1 MNQQDRNAN
10 SAVCGKSSVSSQL
23 WKTAP
28 GYVIAIACLVW
39 IFHDIRIR
47 ELTDSMTSI
56 NWWWV
61 AAAVFFDTISYVCQ
75 GMRWSLL
82 LHPLGRVSTLRGS
95 EAIYAG
101 LFVNEMLPMRL
112 GEVLRIY
119 LISRWIQVRFAAV
132 IPSMLVERFFDA
144 IWLAL
149 AFGITMFAVPLPKY
163 MVDAE
168 GVLGFTALGTT
179 VLFIFLVFRKGRG
192 DAERPTGSWSRWG
205 PIRWISSLLDKMA
218 GGIRDI
224 GRSRFFYSSFGIS
237 LLLLLG
243 QILSYWLVM
252 LAYGLRLSFW
262 HGAAIFLIVHIG
274 TIIPGAPSNVGT
286 YQFFTV
292 VGLTLFGIDK
302 TLATSF
308 SIVVFFIL
316 TIPLWAIGMLV
327 FGRLGLTLKKV
338 QTEIAALAK
347 SGAKAEADE
356 GPLTRKAI
364 P

>member
-1 MNQQDRNAN
+1 MDAQDSKAE
-10 SAVCGKSSVSSQL
+10 SAVGSTSSVSSRF

-28 GYVIAIACLVW
+28 GYAIAIVCLIW

-47 ELTDSMTSI
+47 KLTDSMTTI

-61 AAAVFFDTISYVCQ
+61 AGAVFFDILSYACQ

-82 LHPLGRVSTLRGS
+82 LHPLGRVSTLRAT

-112 GEVLRIY
+112 GEVLRLY
-119 LISRWIQVRFAAV
+119 LVSRWIQVRFASV

-149 AFGITMFAVPLPKY
+149 AFGITVFAVPLPKY
-163 MVDAE
+163 LVDAE
-168 GVLGFTALGTT
+168 GILGFTALGTT
-179 VLFIFLVFRKGRG
+179 LLFVFLMFYKGREH
-192 DAERPTGSWSRWG
+192 AERPSKAWSRRR
-205 PIRWISSLLDKMA
+205 PIRWISILFNRMA

-243 QILSYWLVM
+243 QILSYWFVM
-252 LAYGLRLSFW
+252 QAYGLKLSFW

-308 SIVVFFIL
+308 SIVVFIVL

-327 FGRLGLTLKKV
+327 FGRLGLSLKKV
-338 QTEIAALAK
+338 QTDIAALAK
-347 SGAKAEADE
+347 
-356 GPLTRKAI
+356 GPLE
-364 P
+364 

>member
-1 MNQQDRNAN
+1 MTQQDAHTDSIVR
-10 SAVCGKSSVSSQL
+10 GKASVSSRL
-23 WKTAP
+23 WRTAP
-28 GYVIAIACLVW
+28 GYLIAIACLLW
-39 IFHDIRIR
+39 IFHDIQFR

-56 NWWWV
+56 NWWWI
-61 AAAVFFDTISYVCQ
+61 AGAVFLDTLSYVCQ

-82 LHPLGRVSTLRGS
+82 LHPLGRVSAFRTT

-101 LFVNEMLPMRL
+101 LFVNEILPMRL

-119 LISRWIQVRFAAV
+119 LLSRRLQVRFAAV
-132 IPSMLVERFFDA
+132 IPSILVERFFDT

-149 AFGITMFAVPLPKY
+149 AFGITIFAVPLPKF

-168 GVLGFTALGTT
+168 EVLGFAALATT
-179 VLFIFLVFRKGRG
+179 VLFIFLVFRKRSDAAASPAGTRKLRG
-192 DAERPTGSWSRWG
+192 PLRWV
-205 PIRWISSLLDKMA
+205 SSLLDKMA

-243 QILSYWLVM
+243 QILSYWFVM
-252 LAYGLRLSFW
+252 LAYGLSFSFW

-274 TIIPGAPSNVGT
+274 TIIPGAPSNIGT

-292 VGLTLFGIDK
+292 VGLNLFGIDK

-308 SIVVFFIL
+308 SIVVFLIL

-327 FGRLGLTLKKV
+327 FGRLGLSLKRV
-338 QTEIAALAK
+338 QTEIASIARR
-347 SGAKAEADE
+347 GDKAEAD
-356 GPLTRKAI
+356 
-364 P
+364 